1 MGTSTD
7 YGAPGS
13 WGPLKGAVTRAGRSG
28 RASAGAAGDLLA
40 DFVQRNGGARAM
52 AHGRGAGGTIGGSA
66 GRAVALRLANFVS
79 TVREVGI
86 DEALRREGLSEFAGR
101 PVQEIL
107 LALLDRL
114 GGPSSTLDDVDARA
128 ALARLQDEY
137 LAEAV
142 DADDV
147 EKILQ
152 SEVSDLDN
160 FLARYFG
167 FYLYE
172 QFSRVFFERLVQRV
186 GQANALSFLADIEAF
201 IRDCLA
207 NRLGS
212 LPADAVDWAGTQGA
226 RVCADIMQT
235 TLEVFAG

>member
-13 WGPLKGAVTRAGRSG
+13 WGPLKSAVTKAARAGDPS
-28 RASAGAAGDLLA
+28 ASTARDLVA

-52 AHGRGAGGTIGGSA
+52 ARGRGAGGTIGGAA
-66 GRAVALRLANFVS
+66 GRAVAQRLASFIS
-79 TVREVGI
+79 SVREVGLT
-86 DEALRREGLSEFAGR
+86 ETLRREGLADFAGR

-107 LALLDRL
+107 FALLDRI

-128 ALARLQDEY
+128 ALARLQEEY

-147 EKILQ
+147 ERILQ
-152 SEVSDLDN
+152 AEVSNLDD

-167 FYLYE
+167 FYLCE

-186 GQANALSFLADIEAF
+186 GQPNALSFLTDIDDF
-201 IRDCLA
+201 ILASVA

-212 LPADAVDWAGTQGA
+212 RPADIIDWAGTEGMQICSA
-226 RVCADIMQT
+226 IMQA
-235 TLEVFAG
+235 TLEVFTS